1 MWTAART
8 AVQGRPLGT
17 RLTCHTPPHLQ
28 ARTDTSATS
37 EGDDTVN
44 EFTSVHVEPAFLIF
58 KSSET
63 DAICCNV
70 DCVTSSA
77 QLGVQPLPF

>member
-44 EFTSVHVEPAFLIF
+44 EFTSVHLEPAFLIF
-58 KSSET
+58 KSWTGTTFKKRLLLKLLAANSRK
-63 DAICCNV
+63 
-70 DCVTSSA
+70 SW
-77 QLGVQPLPF
+77 